1 MARAE
6 EAVIP
11 GNQRL
16 EDAKHAFSGWLFF
29 QIDREL
35 DGGFVELVKARTAA
49 DFGIT
54 NELDISPYSLNLYDV
69 RLYAHVCV
77 CVLACACACMH
88 ACACVCAC
96 ARASFACR
104 VPRAACVRM
113 CIGVCMLGVHAGCAC
128 WMYMLDLHAVCVR
141 ARAAVCALGLRAGCM
156 LSVPAPAPAP
166 APVPVPVRAR
176 ACARMSGCAFVRMSV
191 RVWERGLSHVE
202 N

>member
-77 CVLACACACMH
+77 L
-88 ACACVCAC
+88 ACVCAC
-96 ARASFACR
+96 ACACTRTCVHVHASFACC
-104 VPRAACVRM
+104 VPCAAC
-113 CIGVCMLGVHAGCAC
+113 ACAC
-128 WMYMLDLHAVCVR
+128 AWACVC
-141 ARAAVCALGLRAGCM
+141 
-156 LSVPAPAPAP
+156 
-166 APVPVPVRAR
+166 
-176 ACARMSGCAFVRMSV
+176 
-191 RVWERGLSHVE
+191 
-202 N
+202 